1 MGRTPFKV
9 KKKMDSRRED
19 RRMSYPEYLKFFNE
33 QAQKRQ
39 RDWITLTMTILSQN
53 TGEPEVA
60 MHPIQQEY
68 LDLKQERAQLA
79 EKIKDV
85 ESVAKSP
92 TPVET
97 FESRQKEWKALKAA
111 LAKKDREIKQK
122 KADVLNWIKDTRI
135 KLSSQQVTVV
145 DRPPP
150 SSTMKNIFAL
160 AKAGKEGR
168 ELARRYTRGEINDMM
183 DIFRGFDQEEAND
196 IETLRYAGPLLFDLL
211 EKQDAGEGQKRA
223 KAVEADLVGRLPRG
237 MRGTP
242 RMHRSPRGRR
252 GSFGGGRRR
261 RWGRPLFFPRR
272 YLRGGRLFFGGL
284 GYGYPLWYYGG
295 YYYPWWYA
303 YHVGLMDRILYDQYV
318 LKYGAP
324 PPYAGPTDPT
334 LLGPQNQVVLGE
346 EMFDPLECEVCGKQD
361 NLSYCASCL
370 DAVYCGEACRAKDE
384 EKHKE
389 NC

>member
-1 MGRTPFKV
+1 MDAPRVEGR
-9 KKKMDSRRED
+9 RRG
-19 RRMSYPEYLKFFNE
+19 YLEYLKDFNE
-33 QAQKRQ
+33 EAQKRQ
-39 RDWITLTMTILSQN
+39 RDWITLTLTLMSQN
-53 TGEPEVA
+53 TGEPLDGS
-60 MHPIQQEY
+60 HPLQKQY
-68 LDLKQERAQLA
+68 LAVKEERAQLA
-79 EKIKDV
+79 KEVKDIK
-85 ESVAKSP
+85 EAAESP
-92 TPVET
+92 TPAET
-97 FESRQKEWKALKAA
+97 YEFRQKVLKDLKAN
-111 LAKKDREIKQK
+111 LARKDRELKER
-122 KADVLNWIKDTRI
+122 KAEISKWINDTRI
-135 KLSSQQVTVV
+135 KLSTLHVSMVTVV

-150 SSTMKNIFAL
+150 SSTLKNLFAL

-168 ELARRYTRGEINDMM
+168 EPARRYTRGEINDMM

-211 EKQDAGEGQKRA
+211 EKQEASDAEAGEGQKRA

-252 GSFGGGRRR
+252 GSFGGRRR
-261 RWGRPLFFPRR
+261 QRWGRPLFFPRR

-318 LKYGAP
+318 LKYGPP

-346 EMFDPLECEVCGKQD
+346 EMLDPLECEVCGKQD

-384 EKHKE
+384 ENHKE